1 MSDWDI
7 TTVGLILVGCSI
19 IAVGIIIA
27 AMLLGIFH
35 SFTPFLLLT
44 AIVLVVMGAAVI
56 LYVDRKCRQDGLILI
71 FLRGARRC
79 DAAAPRSPGSGNPRN
94 RHLKKQSRFFVMLP
108 GRGCI
113 NHLSRAVCNRLEP
126 NIE

>member
-1 MSDWDI
+1 MSNWDI

-27 AMLLGIFH
+27 TMILGILH

-56 LYVDRKCRQDGLILI
+56 LYVDRKCRQD
-71 FLRGARRC
+71 
-79 DAAAPRSPGSGNPRN
+79 SGS
-94 RHLKKQSRFFVMLP
+94 
-108 GRGCI
+108 
-113 NHLSRAVCNRLEP
+113 
-126 NIE
+126 

>member
-27 AMLLGIFH
+27 AMLLGVLH
-35 SFTPFLLLT
+35 SVTPFLLLT

-56 LYVDRKCRQDGLILI
+56 LYVDRKSGQDT
-71 FLRGARRC
+71 
-79 DAAAPRSPGSGNPRN
+79 
-94 RHLKKQSRFFVMLP
+94 
-108 GRGCI
+108 
-113 NHLSRAVCNRLEP
+113 
-126 NIE
+126 

>member
-27 AMLLGIFH
+27 AMLMGFLH

-44 AIVLVVMGAAVI
+44 AIVLVVMGATVI
-56 LYVDRKCRQDGLILI
+56 LYVDRKCRLD
-71 FLRGARRC
+71 
-79 DAAAPRSPGSGNPRN
+79 SGS
-94 RHLKKQSRFFVMLP
+94 
-108 GRGCI
+108 
-113 NHLSRAVCNRLEP
+113 
-126 NIE
+126 

>member
-27 AMLLGIFH
+27 AMLLGILH
-35 SFTPFLLLT
+35 AFTPFLLLT

-56 LYVDRKCRQDGLILI
+56 LYVDRKYKKDN
-71 FLRGARRC
+71 
-79 DAAAPRSPGSGNPRN
+79 GS
-94 RHLKKQSRFFVMLP
+94 
-108 GRGCI
+108 
-113 NHLSRAVCNRLEP
+113 
-126 NIE
+126 

>member
-27 AMLLGIFH
+27 AMLIGILH

-44 AIVLVVMGAAVI
+44 AIVLIVMGATLI
-56 LYVDRKCRQDGLILI
+56 LYVDRKCRQDT
-71 FLRGARRC
+71 
-79 DAAAPRSPGSGNPRN
+79 RS
-94 RHLKKQSRFFVMLP
+94 
-108 GRGCI
+108 
-113 NHLSRAVCNRLEP
+113 
-126 NIE
+126 

>member
-1 MSDWDI
+1 MSNWDI

-27 AMLLGIFH
+27 AMILGVFH

-56 LYVDRKCRQDGLILI
+56 LYVDRKCRQD
-71 FLRGARRC
+71 
-79 DAAAPRSPGSGNPRN
+79 SGS
-94 RHLKKQSRFFVMLP
+94 
-108 GRGCI
+108 
-113 NHLSRAVCNRLEP
+113 
-126 NIE
+126 